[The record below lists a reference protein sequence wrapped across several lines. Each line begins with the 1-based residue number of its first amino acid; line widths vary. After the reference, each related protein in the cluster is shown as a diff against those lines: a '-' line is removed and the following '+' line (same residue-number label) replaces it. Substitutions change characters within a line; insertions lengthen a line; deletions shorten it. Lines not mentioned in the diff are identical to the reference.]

1 MINIERSIMQQNK
14 SQDLD
19 YAILRTLQ
27 ASRQPMGSWS
37 LYYLLREH
45 GHDVSAPTIGRKLRE
60 MEGLN
65 LLGKSTVEG
74 RIITPAGMRL
84 LRKAAQDEQIRARA
98 DKLLKALDGRKQKD
112 IIDQLT
118 VRRIIEVESAGL
130 AALHA
135 SRASIAKLEEIVRK
149 QKDAIKKGR
158 LGVGEDVGFHEALAK
173 ASGNKIIST
182 TVHLLRSQEWMN
194 YVVTQI
200 RTKVGTRLAVD
211 HQKIISALKKRN
223 SSLARKAMERHL
235 NQLIADVERY
245 GNLVL
250 RRKSRA

>member
-1 MINIERSIMQQNK
+1 MTQNK

-27 ASRQPMGSWS
+27 SSRQPMGSWS

-60 MEGLN
+60 LERLK
-65 LLGKSTVEG
+65 LLGKSAVEG
-74 RIITPAGMRL
+74 RIITAAGMRL

-98 DKLLKALDGRKQKD
+98 DRLLKALDGRTQKD

-135 SRASIAKLEEIVRK
+135 SRGSIAKLEEIVRK

-158 LGVGEDVGFHEALAK
+158 LGVGQDVGFHEALAK

-194 YVVTQI
+194 YVVTEI

>member
-194 YVVTQI
+194 YVVTEI

>member
-1 MINIERSIMQQNK
+1 MINVERSIMQQNK

-27 ASRQPMGSWS
+27 ASPQPMGSWS
-37 LYYLLREH
+37 LFYLLRED

-60 MEGLN
+60 LERQN

-74 RIITPAGMRL
+74 RIITPAGMRM
-84 LRKAAQDEQIRARA
+84 LRRAAHDEQVRARA
-98 DKLLKALDGRKQKD
+98 DKLLKALDGRSQKD

-130 AALHA
+130 AASHA
-135 SRASIAKLEEIVRK
+135 SAASIAKLEEIVRK
-149 QKDAIKKGR
+149 QKEAIKKGR
-158 LGVGEDVGFHEALAK
+158 LGVGEDVGFHEALAQ
-173 ASGNKIIST
+173 ASGNKIIAT

-194 YVVTQI
+194 YVVTEI
-200 RTKVGTRLAVD
+200 RNKVGTRLAVD
-211 HQKIISALKKRN
+211 HQKIISALKRRN
-223 SSLARKAMERHL
+223 SSLARRAMERHL

-250 RRKSRA
+250 RRKL

>member
-1 MINIERSIMQQNK
+1 MQQNK

-27 ASRQPMGSWS
+27 SSPQPMGSWS
-37 LYYLLREH
+37 LYYLLREL

-60 MEGLN
+60 LEQQK

-74 RIITPAGMRL
+74 RIITPAGTRL
-84 LRKAAQDEQIRARA
+84 LRKAAYDEQVRARA
-98 DKLLKALDGRKQKD
+98 DKLLKALDGRTQKD

-135 SRASIAKLEEIVRK
+135 SRASIAKLEQIFRK
-149 QKDAIKKGR
+149 QKQAIKKGR
-158 LGVGEDVGFHEALAK
+158 LGVGEDVGFHEALAQ
-173 ASGNKIIST
+173 ASGNKIIAT

-194 YVVTQI
+194 YVVTEI
-200 RTKVGTRLAVD
+200 RNKVGTRLAVD
-211 HQKIISALKKRN
+211 HQKIILALKKRN
-223 SSLARKAMERHL
+223 SSLARRAMERHL

-245 GNLVL
+245 GNLVI
-250 RRKSRA
+250 RRKSQA

>member
-1 MINIERSIMQQNK
+1 
-14 SQDLD
+14 
-19 YAILRTLQ
+19 
-27 ASRQPMGSWS
+27 MGSWS
-37 LYYLLREH
+37 LFYLLRED

-60 MEGLN
+60 LEQLN

-74 RIITPAGMRL
+74 RIITPAGMRM
-84 LRKAAQDEQIRARA
+84 LRKSAHDEQVRARA
-98 DKLLKALDGRKQKD
+98 DKLLKALDGRSQKD

-135 SRASIAKLEEIVRK
+135 SAASIAKLEEIVRK
-149 QKDAIKKGR
+149 QKEAIKKGR
-158 LGVGEDVGFHEALAK
+158 LGVGEDVGFHEALAQ
-173 ASGNKIIST
+173 ASGNKIIAT

-194 YVVTQI
+194 YVVTEI
-200 RTKVGTRLAVD
+200 RNKVGTRLAVD
-211 HQKIISALKKRN
+211 HQKIISALKRHN
-223 SSLARKAMERHL
+223 SSLARSAMERHL

-250 RRKSRA
+250 RRKL